1 MDGWMGGIALQLHF
15 ESNSP
20 SPLSLS
26 QLGHHYN
33 VNLSATKLERLHGF
47 PSYNNGSSS
56 KRQRFSKC
64 VFLPSATMSKTINC
78 LISLDGKGGGAV
90 TAFLSSFFHIYL
102 NIFLGISTAYLIY
115 MTGEV

>member
-1 MDGWMGGIALQLHF
+1 MDGWM
-15 ESNSP
+15 ESLYNYISRVTP
-20 SPLSLS
+20 PLPCLS
-26 QLGHHYN
+26 QLGHHYS

-78 LISLDGKGGGAV
+78 LISLDGKRGGGGAV

-102 NIFLGISTAYLIY
+102 NIFPGISTTYLIY
-115 MTGEV
+115 VTGEV